1 MCAQLRLTGGAVFK
15 LFIGPLDFVG
25 HSILSRL
32 KGRSLESRGG
42 NSCASIPFA
51 IAKDRKSVV

>member
-32 KGRSLESRGG
+32 NGRSLESRGG

-51 IAKDRKSVV
+51 ILSCRG